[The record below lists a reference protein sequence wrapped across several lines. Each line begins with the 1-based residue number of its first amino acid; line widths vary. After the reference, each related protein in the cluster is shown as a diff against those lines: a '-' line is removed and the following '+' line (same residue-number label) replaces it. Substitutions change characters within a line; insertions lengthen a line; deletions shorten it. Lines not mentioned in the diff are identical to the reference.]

1 MLQNRNNIEESL
13 RRINSS
19 LVWYRDEPLADRTT
33 FRLGGRA
40 DYLVEPSH
48 QEEVEALAEL
58 CAREEIPLFVLGSGA
73 NILVSDKGIRGLT
86 LATRRL
92 KHLEVRKGEAVI
104 GAGWEVD
111 EAATRFQELG
121 LRCLDF
127 AAGMPSS
134 IGGAVWMNARCYDQ
148 EVSQIFMEARVL
160 GKDGVYSY
168 PYRPEEWAYKISPF
182 QGKDLIILEARLMT
196 REDDPERIQADMN
209 RLRQDRESKGHYRAP
224 CAGSIFKNNRD
235 FGQPSG
241 VIIDQLG
248 LKGLSVGGARVS
260 DWHANIIVN
269 TGWAT
274 ASDVRQLIELVKTR
288 VFQERG
294 FLLEEE
300 VLYVGDWD

>member
-1 MLQNRNNIEESL
+1 MIRDSGTIEKYL
-13 RRINSS
+13 RRINTR
-19 LVWYRDEPLADRTT
+19 LVWYRDEPLAPRTT

-40 DYLVEPSH
+40 DYLVEPSNA
-48 QEEVEALAEL
+48 EEVEALVEL
-58 CAREEIPLFVLGSGA
+58 CSREELPLFVLGSGA

-92 KHLEVRKGEAVI
+92 RNLEISNGEATL

-111 EAATRFQELG
+111 EIASLLQEKG
-121 LRCLDF
+121 YRCLDF

-134 IGGAVWMNARCYDQ
+134 VGGAVWMNARCYDQ
-148 EVSQIFMEARVL
+148 EVSEIFQEAKIL
-160 GKDGVYSY
+160 GPNGITSH
-168 PYRPEEWAYKISPF
+168 PRRAEEWAYKVSPF
-182 QGKDLIILEARLMT
+182 QGQRQIILEARFQL
-196 REDDPERIQADMN
+196 REDDPQRIKTDMD
-209 RLRQDRESKGHYRAP
+209 RLRADRESKGHYRSP
-224 CAGSIFKNNRD
+224 CAGSIFKNNRA

-241 VIIDQLG
+241 VIIDRLG

-269 TGWAT
+269 TGTAT
-274 ASDVRQLIELVKTR
+274 ARDVRDLIALVKNKVLENT
-288 VFQERG
+288 G